1 MNCMVL
7 WCNNKGKIPGI
18 NYFCLTKK
26 RHDAWMQA
34 LGRNPIAEHL
44 TKQIK
49 CTVCLDSLEESNY
62 NALDLQF
69 MLLHRKDRGG
79 LIKPSKDVIQICM

>member
-1 MNCMVL
+1 MTCMVL

-34 LGRNPIAEHL
+34 LGRNPIAENLSEKNVICSKHFYPED
-44 TKQIK
+44 I
-49 CTVCLDSLEESNY
+49 C
-62 NALDLQF
+62 
-69 MLLHRKDRGG
+69 RGG
-79 LIKPSKDVIQICM
+79 NRIQFKLIQNFCFI